1 MHTFSITYRHTHTYI
16 YINPFAFHL
25 SASLP
30 LEVQRTE
37 FQCLLGGIEM
47 CKQCV
52 LPPHDIV
59 SSLYNFPENFFPLLT
74 GEPGR
79 LSKYWDENM
88 DLYESL
94 SMPDLDP

>member
-1 MHTFSITYRHTHTYI
+1 MYIFTFLHTYIYTYSHIYIYICICIHFQSHIDTRIHIYI

-59 SSLYNFPENFFPLLT
+59 SSLYNFPENFFLC
-74 GEPGR
+74 
-79 LSKYWDENM
+79 
-88 DLYESL
+88 
-94 SMPDLDP
+94 